1 MGAAETQNR
10 LQELAPD
17 LWIYKEPLSYYG
29 IQIGRVMIVIR
40 LKSGELFINSPAQL
54 TKPLRDG
61 LDQLGRV
68 SFVTAANRFHGHMF
82 MEQYKYAYP
91 DVKLFAAPGLPAK
104 RRDLSFD
111 AMLGS
116 TPDPRWSDE
125 IDQEVFMG
133 NRFITE
139 VEFLHL
145 PSRTLV
151 LGDICFNIRRN
162 VTPFTSFAMRMYG
175 AYKKFGMTRDIRL
188 TTRNKKA
195 ARRSIETIL
204 EWDFD
209 RIIVGH
215 GEIVES
221 GGKEVFRDAFDWLL

>member
-1 MGAAETQNR
+1 MGAAETQKH
-10 LQELAPD
+10 LQELAPN

-29 IQIGRVMIVIR
+29 MQIGRVMIVIR
-40 LKSGELFINSPAQL
+40 LKSGEIFINSPAQL
-54 TKPLRDG
+54 TKSLRDN
-61 LDQLGRV
+61 LDEIGRI
-68 SFVTAANRFHGHMF
+68 SIVTASNRIHGHMF
-82 MEQYKYAYP
+82 MEQYTAAYP
-91 DVKLFAAPGLPAK
+91 GAELFAAPGLPAK

-133 NRFITE
+133 NRFVTE
-139 VEFLHL
+139 IEFLHL

-151 LGDICFNIRRN
+151 LGDICFNIRSN
-162 VTPFTSFAMRMYG
+162 ITPFTSFAMRLYG
-175 AYKKFGMTRDIRL
+175 GYKKFGMTRDIRL
-188 TTRNKKA
+188 TIRNKKA
-195 ARRSIETIL
+195 ARRSIEKIL

-221 GGKEVFRDAFDWLL
+221 GGKEVLRDAFDWLL